1 MRSLLLSGI
10 LVGAAL
16 TLAGCA
22 GSPKPDASPRPVA
35 AAVITADY
43 ESVATAIEAPGSV
56 QPRNRVTLSS
66 QINGYVRTVH
76 AQAGDPVRQG
86 QILVTLDSR
95 EAESQKSAT
104 EASVQEANAA
114 LEEARKA
121 LQASQSMRD
130 GARSASELAG
140 TTLSRYQ
147 KLADARSVSPQE
159 LDEIRSRRDA
169 AAADLAAGQTMVS
182 AAEDRVRQ
190 VEARIA
196 QANAQSRRADVVL
209 GWTVVKA
216 PAAGRIAQRLVDP
229 GTAIF
234 PGTPLLIL
242 ESSGGSQVLA
252 SLPTMHSGAVSRGL
266 AVRIVDTRGDS
277 PTGRVA
283 EIIPVSDPASHT
295 LQFKVDLPDG
305 FNALSGDFVRVQV
318 PSGTRQALL
327 VPKSSI
333 RESGQLTG
341 VFVVDAESKARF
353 RLVKTASYDPERVE
367 VLTGLEP
374 GERVVLA
381 PGSHITDGTT
391 LEIPS

>member
-1 MRSLLLSGI
+1 
-10 LVGAAL
+10 
-16 TLAGCA
+16 
-22 GSPKPDASPRPVA
+22 
-35 AAVITADY
+35 VITAGY
-43 ESVATAIEAPGSV
+43 EPVGTAIEAPGSV
-56 QPRNRVTLSS
+56 QPRNRIMLSS
-66 QINGYVRTVH
+66 QINGYIRTVH
-76 AQAGDPVRQG
+76 AQAGDPVRQD

-121 LQASQSMRD
+121 LQAAQSMRD

-140 TTLSRYQ
+140 ATLNRYQ
-147 KLADARSVSPQE
+147 KLADAHSVSPQE
-159 LDEIRSRRDA
+159 LDEVRSRRDA
-169 AAADLAAGQTMVS
+169 AAAELAARQTMVS

-242 ESSGGSQVLA
+242 ESSAGTQVLA
-252 SLPTMHSGAVSRGL
+252 TLPAMHSGAVSRGL
-266 AVRIVDTRGDS
+266 EVRIVGNRGES
-277 PTGRVA
+277 LTGCVA

-305 FNALSGDFVRVQV
+305 FTALSGDFVRVQV
-318 PSGTRQALL
+318 PAGTRQALL

-341 VFVVDAESKARF
+341 LFVVDAASKARF

-374 GERVVLA
+374 GERVVLS
-381 PGSHITDGTT
+381 PSSHITDGAM
-391 LEIPS
+391 LEIRS